1 MSAMGQTITEKI
13 IARHAGRSRVRP
25 GDHVDVAVDQ
35 TWSDDLGSPITLRLL
50 EQHGVEKVFDHD
62 RVFVTAMVNAPARSV
77 ETAEVIKGIREYTR
91 KYGIRLYEM
100 GRAAIH
106 NSLGIELGR
115 TLPGE
120 LIVGGNSHAC
130 MAGAL
135 GCYATGMGST
145 DIAAILATG
154 RTWIEVPRTIR
165 YRYVG
170 KLARWVTGKDLILH
184 TIGRIGV
191 AGADNAAMEFV
202 GEPIDALSVESR
214 LSMANMAIEAGGQ
227 NAICEPDEKTL
238 SYVEKIAARPF
249 EPVYGDPDA
258 PVSEE
263 IVIDVGELEPVVAA
277 PFLPSNTTSWR
288 EVRGKRL
295 DQVYIGSCTNG
306 WMQDLRDAAA
316 VIRGHKVPEQLRV
329 IVIPSTASI
338 HRQAVEEGL
347 AQIFLEAGCA
357 FSMPTCGPCIGA
369 QAGVLAEGEVCLATS
384 NRNFPGR
391 QGSLK
396 SETYLCN
403 PMIAAA
409 SAVKGYIASPDE
421 L

>member
-1 MSAMGQTITEKI
+1 MAQTLTEKI
-13 IARHAGRSRVRP
+13 IARHAGRDSVRP
-25 GDHVDVAVDQ
+25 GEYVDVSVDQ
-35 TWSDDLGSPITLRLL
+35 TWSDDLGAPITLGLL
-50 EQHGVEKVFDHD
+50 EKHGVSSVFDKS
-62 RVFVTAMVNAPARSV
+62 RVFVTSMVNAPARSI
-77 ETAEVIKGIREYTR
+77 ETAEVLKLIRTLCR
-91 KYGIRLYEM
+91 KYDIPLYEM
-100 GRAAIH
+100 GSAAIH
-106 NSLGIELGR
+106 NALGIERGV

-165 YRYVG
+165 YRYTG
-170 KLARWVTGKDLILH
+170 RLQKWVTGKDLILH

-202 GEPIDALSVESR
+202 GDPVAELEVEER
-214 LSMANMAIEAGGQ
+214 LSMSNMAIEAGGQ
-227 NAICEPDEKTL
+227 NAIIEPDAKTL
-238 SYVEKIAARPF
+238 AYVRPIARRPF
-249 EPVYGDPDA
+249 EPIRGDA
-258 PVSEE
+258 GAVVSEE
-263 IVIDVGELEPVVAA
+263 IEIPIGDLEPVIAA
-277 PFLPSNTTSWR
+277 PFLPSNTASWR
-288 EVRGKRL
+288 EVRGLAL

-306 WMQDLRDAAA
+306 WISDLRAAA
-316 VIRGHKVPEQLRV
+316 KILEGRRVADGLRV
-329 IVIPSTASI
+329 IVIPSTAKI

-347 AQIFLEAGCA
+347 AQVFLEAGAA

-369 QAGVLAEGEVCLATS
+369 QAGVLADGERCLATS

-391 QGSLK
+391 QGSVK

-403 PMIAAA
+403 PVIAAA
-409 SAVKGYIASPDE
+409 SAVKGVIASPDD

>member
-1 MSAMGQTITEKI
+1 MPQTITEKI
-13 IARHAGRSRVRP
+13 IARHADRDSVNP
-25 GDHVDVAVDQ
+25 GDYVDVAVDQ

-50 EQHGVEKVFDHD
+50 EQYGIKAVFDTN
-62 RVFVTAMVNAPARSV
+62 RVFITAMVNAPAHSI
-77 ETAEVIKGIREYTR
+77 ETAQLIKGIRLYCD

-100 GRAAIH
+100 GSAAIH
-106 NSLGIELGR
+106 NALAIEIGK

-154 RTWIEVPRTIR
+154 RTWLEVPRTIR

-170 KLARWVTGKDLILH
+170 KLQKWVTGKDLILH
-184 TIGRIGV
+184 TIGRVGV

-202 GEPIDALSVESR
+202 GEAIDALSVESR
-214 LSMANMAIEAGGQ
+214 LSMSNMAIEAGGQ
-227 NAICEPDEKTL
+227 NAICQPDDKTL
-238 SYVEKIAARPF
+238 AYVGKIAARPF
-249 EPVYGDPDA
+249 EPIYGDPDA

-263 IVIDVGELEPVVAA
+263 VVIDISGMEPVVSA
-277 PFLPSNTTSWR
+277 PFLPSNTSSWR
-288 EVRGKRL
+288 ELRGKKI

-306 WMQDLRDAAA
+306 WMHDLRDAAA
-316 VIRGHKVPEQLRV
+316 IMKGHRVPDKLRV
-329 IVIPSTASI
+329 IVIPSTAQI

-391 QGSLK
+391 QGSLG
-396 SETYLCN
+396 SQTYLCN
-403 PMIAAA
+403 PLIAAA
-409 SAVKGYIASPDE
+409 SAIKGFIASPDD

>member
-1 MSAMGQTITEKI
+1 MKQTITEKI
-13 IARHAGRSRVRP
+13 LARHAGRDAVRP
-25 GDHVDVAVDQ
+25 GDYLDVSVDQ
-35 TWSDDLGSPITLRLL
+35 TWSDDLGSPITLELL
-50 EQHGVEKVFDHD
+50 EEYGIDHVFDTD
-62 RVFVTAMVNAPARSV
+62 RVFVTAMVNAPAHSI
-77 ETAEVIKGIREYTR
+77 ETAGVIKLIRQMTR
-91 KYGIRLYEM
+91 RYGIKLYEM
-100 GRAAIH
+100 GSAAIH
-106 NSLGIELGR
+106 NALAIELGR

-120 LIVGGNSHAC
+120 LIVGGNSHSC
-130 MAGAL
+130 MAGGV

-154 RTWIEVPRTIR
+154 KTWVEVPRTIR

-170 KLARWVTGKDLILH
+170 TLRPWVTGKDLILH

-191 AGADNAAMEFV
+191 AGADNAAMELV
-202 GEPIDALSVESR
+202 GEPIDALAVEER
-214 LSMANMAIEAGGQ
+214 LSMTNMAIEAGGQ
-227 NAICEPDEKTL
+227 NAIIAPDAKTL
-238 SYVEKIAARPF
+238 AYVEPIAKRSF
-249 EPVYGDPDA
+249 EAVYGDEGA

-263 IVIDVGELEPVVAA
+263 IVIDVGEMEPVVAA

-288 EVRGKRL
+288 DVRGLHL

-306 WMQDLRDAAA
+306 WMHDLRAAA
-316 VIRGHKVPEQLRV
+316 EILKGRKVADDLRV
-329 IVIPSTASI
+329 IVIPSTAKI

-347 AQIFLEAGCA
+347 AQIFLEAGAA

-369 QAGVLAEGEVCLATS
+369 QAGVLAEGDRCLATS

-403 PMIAAA
+403 PVIAAA
-409 SAVKGYIASPDE
+409 SAVKGCIASPDD

>member
-1 MSAMGQTITEKI
+1 MSQTITERI
-13 IARHAGRSRVRP
+13 IARHAGRDRVRP
-25 GDHVDVAVDQ
+25 GDYVDVAVDQ
-35 TWSDDLGSPITLRLL
+35 TWSDDLGAPLTLGLL
-50 EQHGVEKVFDHD
+50 ETHGIASVFDTS
-62 RVFVTAMVNAPARSV
+62 RVFVTSMVNAPARDIQ
-77 ETAEVIKGIREYTR
+77 TAEVLKLIRGLCR
-91 KYGIRLYEM
+91 KYDIRLYEM
-100 GRAAIH
+100 GSAAIH
-106 NSLGIELGR
+106 NALAIEMGL

-165 YRYVG
+165 YRYTG
-170 KLARWVTGKDLILH
+170 RLRPWVTGKDLILH

-191 AGADNAAMEFV
+191 AGADNAAMELA
-202 GEPIDALSVESR
+202 GEPIDQLEVEER
-214 LSMANMAIEAGGQ
+214 LSMSNMAIEAGAQ
-227 NAICEPDEKTL
+227 NAIIAPDAKTL
-238 SYVEKIAARPF
+238 AYVQSIAMRPF
-249 EPVYGDPDA
+249 EPVHGDSDA
-258 PVSEE
+258 EVSEE
-263 IVIDVGELEPVVAA
+263 IRIPIDDLEPVVAA

-288 EVRGKRL
+288 EVRGLPL

-306 WMQDLRDAAA
+306 WISDLRAAA
-316 VIRGHKVPEQLRV
+316 RILEGRKVAENLRV
-329 IVIPSTASI
+329 IVIPSTTAI

-347 AQIFLEAGCA
+347 AKIFLDAGAA

-369 QAGVLAEGEVCLATS
+369 HAGVLAPGERCLSTS

-391 QGSLK
+391 QGSTK

-403 PMIAAA
+403 PVIAAA
-409 SAVKGYIASPDE
+409 SAVKGVIASPDD

>member
-1 MSAMGQTITEKI
+1 MAGQTITEKI
-13 IARHAGRSRVRP
+13 IARHAGRDRVSP
-25 GDHVDVAVDQ
+25 GDYVDVAVDQ
-35 TWSDDLGSPITLRLL
+35 TWSDDLGAPITLGLL
-50 EQHGVEKVFDHD
+50 EKHGVKAVFDRE
-62 RVFVTAMVNAPARSV
+62 RVFITLMVNAPARSI
-77 ETAEVIKGIREYTR
+77 ETAEVMKHIRQLCAR
-91 KYGIRLYEM
+91 YGITVYEM
-100 GRAAIH
+100 GSAAIH
-106 NSLGIELGR
+106 NSAGIELGQ

-154 RTWIEVPRTIR
+154 RTWLEVPRTIR
-165 YRYVG
+165 YRYTG
-170 KLARWVTGKDLILH
+170 KFRPWVTGKDLILH

-202 GEPIDALSVESR
+202 GDPIDALEVESR
-214 LSMANMAIEAGGQ
+214 LSMSNMAIEAGGQ
-227 NAICEPDEKTL
+227 NAICQPDAKTL
-238 SYVEKIAARPF
+238 AYIEAIAKRPW
-249 EPVYGDPDA
+249 EAAYGDA
-258 PVSEE
+258 NARVSEE
-263 IVIDVGELEPVVAA
+263 IVIDIDELEPVVAA

-288 EVRGKRL
+288 DVKGLAL

-306 WMQDLRDAAA
+306 WMTDLRAAA
-316 VIRGHKVPEQLRV
+316 AILKGRKVADNLRV
-329 IVIPSTASI
+329 IVIPSTAKI

-347 AQIFLEAGCA
+347 AQIFLEAGAA

-369 QAGVLAEGEVCLATS
+369 QAGVLADGERCLATS

-391 QGSLK
+391 QGALK

-403 PMIAAA
+403 PVIAAA
-409 SAVKGYIASPDE
+409 SAVKGCIASPDD

>member
-1 MSAMGQTITEKI
+1 MPAQTITEKI
-13 IARHAGRSRVRP
+13 IARHAGRDAVSP
-25 GDHVDVAVDQ
+25 GEYVEVSVDQ
-35 TWSDDLGSPITLRLL
+35 TWSDDLGAPITLGLL
-50 EQHGVEKVFDHD
+50 ETYGITEVFDRD
-62 RVFVTAMVNAPARSV
+62 RVFITSMVNAPARSI
-77 ETAEVIKGIREYTR
+77 ETAEVLKLIREQCR
-91 KYGIRLYEM
+91 KFNITLYEM

-106 NSLGIELGR
+106 NAKGIELGK

-154 RTWIEVPRTIR
+154 RTWLEVPRTIR
-165 YRYVG
+165 YRYTG
-170 KLARWVTGKDLILH
+170 RLRPWVTGKDLILH

-202 GEPIDALSVESR
+202 GEPIDRLEVEER
-214 LSMANMAIEAGGQ
+214 LSISNMAIEAGGQ
-227 NAICEPDEKTL
+227 NAICQPDAKTFA
-238 SYVEKIAARPF
+238 YIQKIAQRPWQ
-249 EPVYGDPDA
+249 PVFGDADA
-258 PVSEE
+258 PVSKE
-263 IVIDVGELEPVVAA
+263 IVIDINQLEPVIAA

-288 EVRGKRL
+288 EVKGLPL

-306 WMQDLRDAAA
+306 WMTDLRAAA
-316 VIRGHKVPEQLRV
+316 AILKGHKVADDLRV
-329 IVIPSTASI
+329 IVIPSTAQI

-347 AQIFLEAGCA
+347 AQIFLEAGAA
-357 FSMPTCGPCIGA
+357 FSLPTCGPCIGA
-369 QAGVLAEGEVCLATS
+369 HAGVLADGERCLSTS

-391 QGSLK
+391 QGALR

-403 PMIAAA
+403 PVIAAA
-409 SAVKGYIASPDE
+409 SAIKGCIASPDDI
-421 L
+421 

>member
-1 MSAMGQTITEKI
+1 MKQTITEKI
-13 IARHAGRSRVRP
+13 IARHAHRDRVRP
-25 GDHVDVAVDQ
+25 GDYVDVAVDQ
-35 TWSDDLGSPITLRLL
+35 TWSDDLGAPLTLGLL
-50 EQHGVEKVFDHD
+50 ESHGIDAVFDTS
-62 RVFVTAMVNAPARSV
+62 RVFVTSMVNAPARDIQ
-77 ETAEVIKGIREYTR
+77 TAGVLKRIRTLCR
-91 KYGIRLYEM
+91 KYDIKLYEM
-100 GRAAIH
+100 GSAAIH
-106 NSLGIELGR
+106 NALGIELGL

-165 YRYVG
+165 YRYTG
-170 KLARWVTGKDLILH
+170 RLRPWVMGKDLILH

-191 AGADNAAMEFV
+191 AGADNAAMEFT
-202 GEPIDALSVESR
+202 GEPIDQLEVEQR
-214 LSMANMAIEAGGQ
+214 LSMSNMAIEAGGQ
-227 NAICEPDEKTL
+227 NAIIAPDARTL
-238 SYVEKIAARPF
+238 DYVKPIAGRTF
-249 EPVYGDPDA
+249 EPVYGDA
-258 PVSEE
+258 GAKVSEE
-263 IVIDVGELEPVVAA
+263 IEIPIDDLEPVVAA

-288 EVRGKRL
+288 EVRGLAL

-306 WMQDLRDAAA
+306 WISDLRAAA
-316 VIRGHKVPEQLRV
+316 RILQGRKVAENLRV
-329 IVIPSTASI
+329 IVIPSTTAI
-338 HRQAVEEGL
+338 HRQAIDEGL
-347 AQIFLEAGCA
+347 AQIFIDAGAA

-369 QAGVLAEGEVCLATS
+369 HAGVLADGERCLATS

-391 QGSLK
+391 QGSTK

-403 PMIAAA
+403 PVIAAA
-409 SAVKGYIASPDE
+409 SAVKGVIASPED